1 MTLPAA
7 RPSVWLLVTVI
18 CRPGWKPSFGVA
30 GLSAT
35 IPPRRSPW
43 RACLISAA
51 QLAWEVYRDL
61 KKETASLSSEVI
73 ARKVRLQVAV
83 PAGIDDAQR
92 DRVVATVVDEVTKGA
107 G

>member
-1 MTLPAA
+1 
-7 RPSVWLLVTVI
+7 
-18 CRPGWKPSFGVA
+18 
-30 GLSAT
+30 
-35 IPPRRSPW
+35 
-43 RACLISAA
+43 LISAA